1 MVNIK
6 IFNSAY
12 RESEVRN
19 IPVQDVN
26 VITMRLDYSGVPYM
40 LFEHED
46 YPLGA
51 LRAQFNG
58 QEWECDLD

>member
-40 LFEHED
+40 LFEHKD